1 MAKIEFELVKSAER
15 LGHIANEILDSPVTG
30 LDIETTGFKL
40 DQKDSKPSPFRDDI
54 RLMSINT
61 GKSVYVIDHYETK
74 TLEPVV
80 RALEETKGIKLA
92 SNAKYEQSWLLSQYN
107 AELWPLFDP
116 FRASA
121 LLTNGKKLPN
131 DLYSMYERYLK
142 IAPPTKDLG
151 ASDWSLPLSPEQYEY
166 SASDVTYLHQLRD
179 VLKPQLAK
187 QGLNRVALIEF
198 GAILP
203 ESAVELN
210 GFPIDSEAW
219 LALAAENQAK
229 AAELHKKLVWNLPNP
244 KAQQTLFGF
253 EPDLNLNSPPQMLA
267 SLRKLGIKQQCEE
280 CRGKGVTRYREACGI
295 CQGTGIVELQNTREM
310 TIAMFAA
317 EFPIVKELIE
327 YRGYDKSVST
337 YGPEWLRWIDPTTGR
352 LHSSFWPFTEAG
364 RYSSGKPNLQN
375 LPRDKRFRRCF
386 KAPNGKRFRLGDY
399 SNIEMR
405 IIAELSQDPRL
416 LQIFRNGED
425 AHYVTAATLVGRA
438 ISEVTAHERQ
448 QAKPVNFGFCLTPGT
463 TVVTDVGLKK
473 IEDMAVGDMV
483 WTHKSR
489 WRRVEATQVA
499 DAEAILKI
507 TTKSGKIVECTPDH
521 GWMTFDPK
529 REEIYKWVKAEELV
543 VGTDLC
549 FHSDTLWPGTL
560 SIGKD
565 LARMIGWFI
574 SEGSWGKKTGF
585 RIKQD
590 REANPGTVEQM
601 REILIGKL
609 GFREWKDASTC
620 STFYLPAARVG
631 AVVESCGVDLSLK
644 SANKR
649 IPERLQNLTVE
660 ERLELIAGLWDGD
673 GTIVDTGHSLNV
685 FYYSTS
691 LGMLED
697 LRKLLDSVG
706 INSKVYGRAKG
717 RTVASLAVIG
727 ALGQRKFLKIVP
739 TSKAIGKDRISKTQ
753 HDFCE
758 KIVTIELITYAG
770 KVHDITVEE
779 DHSFVAN
786 SLISLNCYGMMPP
799 KMVLYAMANY
809 GVALSLKQST
819 EFRSKFFELYSRLP
833 SWHRELLDAG
843 ERTHFMKNKAGRIR
857 YLNDDAHN
865 EYLNSPVQ
873 SLGAE
878 GLKASLR
885 NVYMRLKKFG
895 GWNGQAKMI
904 NHIHDEII
912 TEIDDD
918 DELDREVD
926 KELKAGMHE
935 GMAQFLDSVPV
946 VVETKSGPSWGAK

>member
-30 LDIETTGFKL
+30 LDIETTGFKP

-61 GKSVYVIDHYETK
+61 GKGVYVIDHYETK

-151 ASDWSLPLSPEQYEY
+151 ASDWSLPLTPEQYEY

-229 AAELHKKLVWNLPNP
+229 AEELHKKLVWNLPNP

-337 YGPEWLRWIDPTTGR
+337 YGPEWLRWIDITTGR

-364 RYSSGKPNLQN
+364 RYSSAKPNIQN

-386 KAPNGKRFRLGDY
+386 KAPKGKRFRLGDY
-399 SNIEMR
+399 KNIEMV
-405 IIAELSQDPRL
+405 IIAELSKDPRL
-416 LQIFRNGED
+416 MEVFRNGED
-425 AHYVTAATLVGRA
+425 AHYITASALMERA
-438 ISEVTAHERQ
+438 IALITEEERQ
-448 QAKPVNFGFCLTPGT
+448 QAKPVNFGF
-463 TVVTDVGLKK
+463 
-473 IEDMAVGDMV
+473 
-483 WTHKSR
+483 S
-489 WRRVEATQVA
+489 
-499 DAEAILKI
+499 
-507 TTKSGKIVECTPDH
+507 
-521 GWMTFDPK
+521 F
-529 REEIYKWVKAEELV
+529 
-543 VGTDLC
+543 
-549 FHSDTLWPGTL
+549 
-560 SIGKD
+560 
-565 LARMIGWFI
+565 
-574 SEGSWGKKTGF
+574 
-585 RIKQD
+585 
-590 REANPGTVEQM
+590 
-601 REILIGKL
+601 
-609 GFREWKDASTC
+609 
-620 STFYLPAARVG
+620 
-631 AVVESCGVDLSLK
+631 
-644 SANKR
+644 
-649 IPERLQNLTVE
+649 
-660 ERLELIAGLWDGD
+660 
-673 GTIVDTGHSLNV
+673 
-685 FYYSTS
+685 
-691 LGMLED
+691 GM
-697 LRKLLDSVG
+697 
-706 INSKVYGRAKG
+706 
-717 RTVASLAVIG
+717 
-727 ALGQRKFLKIVP
+727 Q
-739 TSKAIGKDRISKTQ
+739 
-753 HDFCE
+753 
-758 KIVTIELITYAG
+758 
-770 KVHDITVEE
+770 
-779 DHSFVAN
+779 
-786 SLISLNCYGMMPP
+786 PP
-799 KMVLYAMANY
+799 KMVQYAMANY
-809 GVALSLKQST
+809 GVAISLKQST
-819 EFRSKFFELYSRLP
+819 EFRSKFFQLYSRLEA
-833 SWHRELLDAG
+833 WHKEKLEIGPRNGFA
-843 ERTHFMKNKAGRIR
+843 RTKGGRIR
-857 YLNDDAHN
+857 YLTEDAHN
-865 EYLNSPVQ
+865 EYLNSDVQ
-873 SLGAE
+873 GTAAD
-878 GLKASLR
+878 GLKAALR
-885 NVYMRLKKFG
+885 EVYMRLKKFG
-895 GWNGQAKMI
+895 AWNGPVKMI
-904 NHIHDEII
+904 HHIHDEII

-918 DELDREVD
+918 PELDREVD
-926 KELKAGMHE
+926 KELKAGMHD
-935 GMAQFLDSVPV
+935 GMAQFIQSVPV

>member
-30 LDIETTGFKL
+30 LDIETTGYKP
-40 DQKDSKPSPFRDDI
+40 DQKDSRPSPFRDDI

-61 GKSVYVIDHYETK
+61 GKNVYVIDHYETK

-151 ASDWSLPLSPEQYEY
+151 ASDWSLPLTPEQYEY

-295 CQGTGIVELQNTREM
+295 CQGTGIVELQNTKEM

-337 YGPEWLRWIDPTTGR
+337 YGPEWLRWIDITTGR

-364 RYSSGKPNLQN
+364 RYSSAKPNIQN

-448 QAKPVNFGFCLTPGT
+448 QAKPVNFGFCLVPGT
-463 TVVTDVGLKK
+463 EVSTDNGPKN
-473 IEDMAVGDMV
+473 IEDMQVGDAV
-483 WTHKSR
+483 WTHKDR
-489 WRRVEATQVA
+489 LQKVTATQAVSS
-499 DAEAILKI
+499 DFILKI
-507 TTKSGKIVECTPDH
+507 TTFSGLKVECTPDH
-521 GWMTFDPK
+521 GWLTYNPN
-529 REEIYKWVKAEELV
+529 RVERYKWIRAGELKI
-543 VGTDLC
+543 GDNLC
-549 FHSDTLWPGTL
+549 SADRIEPIL
-560 SIGKD
+560 SIMC
-565 LARMIGWFI
+565 L
-574 SEGSWGKKTGF
+574 
-585 RIKQD
+585 
-590 REANPGTVEQM
+590 PY
-601 REILIGKL
+601 IGK
-609 GFREWKDASTC
+609 
-620 STFYLPAARVG
+620 
-631 AVVESCGVDLSLK
+631 
-644 SANKR
+644 
-649 IPERLQNLTVE
+649 
-660 ERLELIAGLWDGD
+660 
-673 GTIVDTGHSLNV
+673 
-685 FYYSTS
+685 
-691 LGMLED
+691 
-697 LRKLLDSVG
+697 
-706 INSKVYGRAKG
+706 VY
-717 RTVASLAVIG
+717 
-727 ALGQRKFLKIVP
+727 
-739 TSKAIGKDRISKTQ
+739 
-753 HDFCE
+753 
-758 KIVTIELITYAG
+758 
-770 KVHDITVEE
+770 DITVEE

-786 SLISLNCYGMMPP
+786 SLITKNCYGMMPP

-819 EFRSKFFELYSRLP
+819 EFRGKFFELYARLP
-833 SWHRELLDAG
+833 SWHRELLEAG

-912 TEIDDD
+912 AEIDDD

-946 VVETKSGPSWGAK
+946 VVETKSGSSWGAK